1 MILPALPDLTTPQD
15 ELTSVKERLLAVKAS
30 LEKACQELDAQIQE
44 LDLLAETGIL
54 PQIPAKP
61 GLFES
66 EPVPPV
72 SISKLLPTVPSAPA
86 PKPQPEAP
94 ITSIVLSAT
103 APTVLDPD
111 LEQATLEELNSALSQ
126 AFAEISGRYPWAQ

>member
-15 ELTSVKERLLAVKAS
+15 ELSAVKERLLAVKAS
-30 LEKACQELDAQIQE
+30 LEKACQELDAQIEE
-44 LDLLAETGIL
+44 LDLLTASTAL

-72 SISKLLPTVPSAPA
+72 TKPSSAAVKQLVDDTPV
-86 PKPQPEAP
+86 
-94 ITSIVLSAT
+94 TSIVLSAT
-103 APTVLDPD
+103 VPTSLDPE